1 MTFTTPIHTN
11 EQSVDRVLGTGLPAL
26 LVFWRKE
33 CVPCQQLDAAL
44 NDLAA
49 SYAGK
54 LLIAKID
61 AQDNPALV
69 QRYGVTQLPELIFV
83 ESRAERAR
91 ACGAASETALRSWL
105 DSLLTGQAGVV
116 APSGPSIP
124 ISARSAPAGATT
136 PNNGHGYA
144 TNGHVPSQPTREA
157 GNVPITLTDATFD
170 RLVGQSDKPVLVDFW
185 APWCGPCRAVAPTV
199 ERLAQEFAGRAVVAK
214 LNVDENP
221 RTAQRFGITG
231 IPALFIFERGQ
242 VVERLVGAQP
252 FAALRQALVRH
263 VNNS

>member
-11 EQSVDRVLGTGLPAL
+11 EQSVDRVLAAGLPAL

-61 AQDNPALV
+61 MQDNPALV
-69 QRYGVTQLPELIFV
+69 QRYGVAQLPELIFV
-83 ESRAERAR
+83 ENRVERAR
-91 ACGAASETALRSWL
+91 ARGAASETALRSWL
-105 DSLLTGQAGVV
+105 ERLLAGQAGVV

-124 ISARSAPAGATT
+124 LNARAAAAGATT
-136 PNNGHGYA
+136 PSNGRASA
-144 TNGHVPSQPTREA
+144 TNDHVPRQPTQQA
-157 GNVPITLTDATFD
+157 GSVATLTDATFD
-170 RLVGQSDKPVLVDFW
+170 RLVDQSDKPVLIDFW

-231 IPALFIFERGQ
+231 IPALYIFERGQ
-242 VVERLVGAQP
+242 VVERLVAAQP
-252 FAALRQALVRH
+252 FTALRQALLRH
-263 VNNS
+263 VDR